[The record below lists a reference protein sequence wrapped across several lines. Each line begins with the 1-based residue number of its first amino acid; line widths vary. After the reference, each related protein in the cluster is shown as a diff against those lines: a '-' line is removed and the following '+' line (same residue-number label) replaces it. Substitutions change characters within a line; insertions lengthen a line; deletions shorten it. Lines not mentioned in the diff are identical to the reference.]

1 MQWNSLIETKQN
13 NIILTT
19 MNNKFE
25 DLKVWQNSFD
35 LTINIYKNLKE
46 CRDYG
51 FKDQIQRAAVSILSN
66 IAEGLERNHA
76 KEIIQFLYIAKGSC
90 GEVRAQL
97 HIAKALEYL
106 PNEKADN
113 LIQDSAKISSQLYN
127 LIQYRTN
134 QNKTD
139 NP

>member
-1 MQWNSLIETKQN
+1 
-13 NIILTT
+13 

-25 DLKVWQNSFD
+25 DLKVWKNSFD
-35 LTINIYKNLKE
+35 LTINIYKHLKE

-97 HIAKALEYL
+97 HIAKALGYIS
-106 PNEKADN
+106 PEKADVYIDN
-113 LIQDSAKISSQLYN
+113 SALISSQLYN
-127 LIQYRTN
+127 LIQYRLNGKKSNT
-134 QNKTD
+134 
-139 NP
+139 

>member
-1 MQWNSLIETKQN
+1 
-13 NIILTT
+13 

-25 DLKVWQNSFD
+25 SLDVWKRSFD
-35 LTINIYKNLKE
+35 LTVNIYKGLHSCK
-46 CRDYG
+46 DYG

-97 HIAKALEYL
+97 HVAKALEYL
-106 PNEKADN
+106 PSEKADN
-113 LIQDSAKISSQLYN
+113 LIQDSAKISSQIYN

-134 QNKTD
+134 QNKDD

>member
-1 MQWNSLIETKQN
+1 
-13 NIILTT
+13 

-25 DLKVWQNSFD
+25 DLNVWKNSFN
-35 LTINIYKNLKE
+35 LTIDIYENLKE

-66 IAEGLERNHA
+66 IAEGLERNHT

-97 HIAKALEYL
+97 HIAKALGYI
-106 PNEKADN
+106 PSEKADSYLDN
-113 LIQDSAKISSQLYN
+113 SAKISSQLYN
-127 LIQYRTN
+127 LIQHRLK
-134 QNKTD
+134 NKKS
-139 NP
+139 